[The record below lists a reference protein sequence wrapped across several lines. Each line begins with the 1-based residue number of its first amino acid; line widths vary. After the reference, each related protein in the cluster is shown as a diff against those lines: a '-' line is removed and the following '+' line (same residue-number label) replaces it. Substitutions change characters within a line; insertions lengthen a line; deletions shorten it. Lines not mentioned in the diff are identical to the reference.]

1 MGLTVHHLQVSQS
14 ERIPWL
20 CEELNIPYDL
30 KLYKRSPL
38 LAPPEFKALHPMG
51 AAPVI
56 QDDNL
61 TLAESAACVEY
72 ISQKYASG
80 KLFVPPSSPAYADFL
95 YWWHFTPGT
104 LCPAL
109 GRIMLI
115 QSAKLPDDMPAVQ
128 FGKKRYNQALK
139 MLDDR
144 LAKSEWLAGEEF
156 SVADIMV
163 VFPLTTMRYFSPYSL
178 EGFDNVLKY
187 LERVTGRE
195 AYKRAMEKIDP
206 GMELAIGANPPKS
219 PFKL

>member
-1 MGLTVHHLQVSQS
+1 
-14 ERIPWL
+14 
-20 CEELNIPYDL
+20 
-30 KLYKRSPL
+30 
-38 LAPPEFKALHPMG
+38 
-51 AAPVI
+51 
-56 QDDNL
+56 
-61 TLAESAACVEY
+61 
-72 ISQKYASG
+72 
-80 KLFVPPSSPAYADFL
+80 
-95 YWWHFTPGT
+95 
-104 LCPAL
+104 
-109 GRIMLI
+109 
-115 QSAKLPDDMPAVQ
+115 
-128 FGKKRYNQALK
+128 

-206 GMELAIGANPPKS
+206 GMEAAIGANPPKS